1 METRR
6 PFDPEAHELDK
17 DFRLTKHTELK
28 GWGCKLPQ
36 EDLLKLLKVFDD
48 EGEKQEGAHEGGDGQ
63 FVMQMPNFPTGTGPR
78 TGKF

>member
-1 METRR
+1 MATRR

-17 DFRLTKHTELK
+17 DFRLTKFTELK

-36 EDLLKLLKVFDD
+36 EKLLTLLKELKDD
-48 EGEKQEGAHEGGDGQ
+48 EGEKQEGVQEGGDGQ
-63 FVMQMPNFPTGTGPR
+63 FVMQMPNFPTGPK